1 MRYFLR
7 NRWPLVL
14 GGVLALVV
22 LGVAS
27 VLRSDEPA
35 QELILV
41 GLPERAWGLAVTVLL
56 VALCGQMVLNSRNA
70 LGRERRLVR
79 TAAQLR
85 EVSAELDRLARTDP
99 LTGIPNRR
107 AFFEL
112 FGIEFRRSRRYGR
125 YLSILMLDLDHFKDV
140 NDLWGHPF
148 GDYVLRE
155 TASIISANIRES
167 DVPGRY
173 GGEEFSLVLPEAGLD
188 HAEQAAEKLRK
199 AVEAFEFRSDG
210 IPPANEP
217 PVKLTISIGI
227 ASLPVEPDQDE
238 FELIRR
244 ADQAL
249 YEAKRTGRNRVCVF
263 SKREADPAATPAQ
276 T

>member
-7 NRWPLVL
+7 HRWPLVL
-14 GGVLALVV
+14 GVAATLVVLAL
-22 LGVAS
+22 GA
-27 VLRSDEPA
+27 VLRGDEPME
-35 QELILV
+35 ELIIV
-41 GLPERAWGLAVTVLL
+41 GLSERTWSVAVTVLL
-56 VALCGQMVLNSRNA
+56 VAVAGQLVVNSRNA
-70 LGRERRLVR
+70 LERERRLVR

-125 YLSILMLDLDHFKDV
+125 QLAILMLDLDHFKDV
-140 NDLWGHPF
+140 NDRWGHPF

-155 TASIISANIRES
+155 TANIISANIRES
-167 DVPGRY
+167 DMPGRY
-173 GGEEFSLVLPEAGLD
+173 GGEEFAVVLPEADHD
-188 HAEQAAEKLRK
+188 HAMLAAEKLRK
-199 AVEAFEFRSDG
+199 AVAACEFRSEG
-210 IPPANEP
+210 IPPADQP
-217 PVKLTISIGI
+217 PVRLTISIGI

-249 YEAKRTGRNRVCVF
+249 YEAKRTGRNRVSVF
-263 SKREADPAATPAQ
+263 SKREAEPTATAEG
-276 T
+276 